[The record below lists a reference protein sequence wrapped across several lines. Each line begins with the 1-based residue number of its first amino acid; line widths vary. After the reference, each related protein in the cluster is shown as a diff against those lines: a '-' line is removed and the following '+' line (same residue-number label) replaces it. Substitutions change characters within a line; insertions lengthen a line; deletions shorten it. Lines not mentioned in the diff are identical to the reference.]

1 MPRIKLLKQSAV
13 KVIYLLSNNIF
24 TNLNRVI
31 NRNTAH
37 TLFFKLYISITAV
50 IIGSIVIVSIF
61 MDYYYDNLGDVGFVH
76 DASFAATLLDDFVE
90 DTDRW
95 NMEVDLLSR
104 FTGFTI
110 ENISMKNA
118 LAYHQKHEMLDEVD
132 IKQDKQYP
140 PLPAGIG
147 KWGVYV
153 YRHEEESGRLAVI
166 LPHNEGLLLIIDRS
180 EQVYPI
186 DGPEDWEDDDAELF
200 LLGFIFLSIAL
211 VLYSSVKT
219 ISDHVYRLS
228 SASLALANGQL
239 DTRVDDKIPAPLN
252 QMAASFNE
260 MAISL
265 QHSQH
270 QQQVMANAIAHELR
284 TPLTR
289 IQLVM
294 GLLSDEEHST
304 YTTELHN
311 DLSRYTVEMEAL
323 ANDILMLQTIEH
335 KPSSVH
341 QVVDL
346 SELMQSREVE
356 FQRQYPHVS
365 LSSDIDTVR
374 VDANPRYLQ
383 LIVDNLVKN
392 ACLYADS
399 TVKLR
404 LKHDSEYFS
413 IVIEDDGEGISP
425 LQREQVLDAFTRLD
439 NSRSRQTG
447 GFGLGLAIVN
457 TIVKTMKAE
466 IDIGTSELGGAMFI
480 VKFKHV

>member
-1 MPRIKLLKQSAV
+1 M
-13 KVIYLLSNNIF
+13 F
-24 TNLNRVI
+24 THLNRII

-50 IIGSIVIVSIF
+50 IVGSIVFVTML
-61 MDYYYDNLGDVGFVH
+61 MDYYDPTDVGFIN
-76 DASFAATLLDDFVE
+76 DASFTATLLDDFVE

-95 NMEVDLLSR
+95 NMEVELLNK
-104 FTGFTI
+104 FTGFKIKKMTVKQAF
-110 ENISMKNA
+110 N
-118 LAYHQKHEMLDEVD
+118 YHQQHELLYVINLNKEGDA
-132 IKQDKQYP
+132 P
-140 PLPAGIG
+140 PLPAEMGKKGI
-147 KWGVYV
+147 YV
-153 YRHEEESGRLAVI
+153 YLHTEEENDLLAAV
-166 LPHNEGLLLIIDRS
+166 LAHDDGLLLIIDNP
-180 EQVYPI
+180 EMIYPMGGQI
-186 DGPEDWEDDDAELF
+186 DWEDSGPELF
-200 LLGFIFLSIAL
+200 LLGFIFSSIAL
-211 VLYSSVKT
+211 VLYSSVRN
-219 ISDHVYRLS
+219 ISNHVYRLS

-294 GLLSDEEHST
+294 GLLSDEKHSI
-304 YTTELHN
+304 YTAELHN
-311 DLSRYTVEMEAL
+311 DLSRYTVEMEEL

-335 KPSSVH
+335 KPSSAH
-341 QVVDL
+341 QIVDL
-346 SELMQSREVE
+346 SELMQSREIE

-399 TVKLR
+399 TVKLS
-404 LKHDSEYFS
+404 LKSDPEYFC
-413 IVIEDDGEGISP
+413 IVVEDDGEGISP
-425 LQREQVLDAFTRLD
+425 LQRKQVLDAFTRLD

-466 IDIGTSELGGAMFI
+466 INIGTSELGGAMF
-480 VKFKHV
+480 VVRFRQDV

>member
-1 MPRIKLLKQSAV
+1 M
-13 KVIYLLSNNIF
+13 F
-24 TNLNRVI
+24 TNLNRII

-50 IIGSIVIVSIF
+50 IIGSIVFVT
-61 MDYYYDNLGDVGFVH
+61 MLMNYYDDTDVGFIH
-76 DASFAATLLDDFVE
+76 DVSFTAALLDDFVE
-90 DTDRW
+90 DSDRW
-95 NMEVDLLSR
+95 NMAVESLNKL
-104 FTGFTI
+104 TGFTI
-110 ENISMKNA
+110 KKMTVKQA
-118 LAYHQKHEMLDEVD
+118 FDYQQQHELLYVINLNKESDA
-132 IKQDKQYP
+132 P
-140 PLPAGIG
+140 PLPAEIG
-147 KWGVYV
+147 KIEVYL
-153 YRHEEESGRLAVI
+153 HTEEENDLLAAV
-166 LPHNEGLLLIIDRS
+166 LPHDDGLLLIIDNP
-180 EQVYPI
+180 EMIYPT
-186 DGPEDWEDDDAELF
+186 GGLEDWEDSGPELF

-265 QHSQH
+265 QYSQH

-294 GLLSDEEHST
+294 GLLSDDVHST
-304 YTTELHN
+304 YTTELHS
-311 DLSRYTVEMEAL
+311 DLSRYTVEMEEL
-323 ANDILMLQTIEH
+323 ANDILMLQTIEN
-335 KPSSVH
+335 KPSSAH
-341 QVVDL
+341 QIVDL
-346 SELMQSREVE
+346 SELMQSREIE

-399 TVKLR
+399 TVKLS
-404 LKHDSEYFS
+404 LKNDPAYFS
-413 IVIEDDGEGISP
+413 IVVEDNGEGISP
-425 LQREQVLDAFTRLD
+425 LQREHVLDAFTRLD

-447 GFGLGLAIVN
+447 GFGLGLAIVS

-466 IDIGTSELGGAMFI
+466 INIGTSKLGGAMFV
-480 VKFKHV
+480 VKFKHSN

>member
-1 MPRIKLLKQSAV
+1 MFL
-13 KVIYLLSNNIF
+13 
-24 TNLNRVI
+24 NLNKII
-31 NRNTAH
+31 NRNMAN
-37 TLFFKLYISITAV
+37 TLFFKLYLSITAV
-50 IIGSIVIVSIF
+50 IIGSIVIVSIS
-61 MDYYYDNLGDVGFVH
+61 MDYYYDNLDDVTFVH
-76 DASFAATLLDDFVE
+76 DASFAAKLLDDFVE

-110 ENISMKNA
+110 KNISMKNA
-118 LAYHQKHEMLDEVD
+118 LLYHQAHELLDVVD
-132 IKQDKQYP
+132 IEPNKNYP

-147 KWGVYV
+147 KWGVFV
-153 YRHEEESGRLAVI
+153 YEHDEEDDRLAVI
-166 LPHNEGLLLIIDRS
+166 LPHNDGLLLIIDS
-180 EQVYPI
+180 AEILYPI
-186 DGPEDWEDDDAELF
+186 DGPDDLVDDNVELF

-211 VLYSSVKT
+211 VLYSSVRN
-219 ISDHVYRLS
+219 ISNHVYRLS

-239 DTRVDDKIPAPLN
+239 DTRVNDRIPAPLN

-260 MAISL
+260 MAASL

-270 QQQVMANAIAHELR
+270 QQRVMANAIAHELR

-294 GLLSDEEHST
+294 GLLSDEAHNQ

-335 KPSSVH
+335 NPSSIH
-341 QVVDL
+341 QKFDL
-346 SELMQSREVE
+346 SALMKTREVE
-356 FQRQYPHVS
+356 FQHQYPHVS
-365 LSSDIDTVR
+365 ISSNCEKVML
-374 VDANPRYLQ
+374 DANPRYLQ

-392 ACLYADS
+392 ACLYAD
-399 TVKLR
+399 TKIKLSLQSDELR
-404 LKHDSEYFS
+404 YRI
-413 IVIEDDGEGISP
+413 IVEDDGDGISP
-425 LQREQVLDAFTRLD
+425 QQREQVLDAFTRLD

-457 TIVKTMKAE
+457 TIVKTMHGE
-466 IDIGTSELGGAMFI
+466 IRIETSELGGAMFVI
-480 VKFKHV
+480 EFKHEG

>member
-1 MPRIKLLKQSAV
+1 
-13 KVIYLLSNNIF
+13 LLSNNIF
-24 TNLNRVI
+24 TNLNRII
-31 NRNTAH
+31 NRNTAN
-37 TLFFKLYISITAV
+37 TLFFKLYISITAA

-61 MDYYYDNLGDVGFVH
+61 MDYYDDNLDDVGFVH
-76 DASFAATLLDDFVE
+76 NASFAATLLDDFIE

-110 ENISMKNA
+110 EKISVKNA
-118 LAYHQKHEMLDEVD
+118 LAYHQKHEMLDKID
-132 IKQDKQYP
+132 IKQNKNYP
-140 PLPAGIG
+140 ALPAGIG

-166 LPHNEGLLLIIDRS
+166 LPHHEGLLLIIDRL
-180 EQVYPI
+180 EEAYPM
-186 DGPEDWEDDDAELF
+186 DGPEYWMDDPEDWMDEDDYITLF
-200 LLGFIFLSIAL
+200 LLGFIFFSIAL

-265 QHSQH
+265 QYSQH

-294 GLLSDEEHST
+294 GLLSDEKHSP
-304 YTTELHN
+304 YTTELHS

-335 KPSSVH
+335 KPSSAH
-341 QVVDL
+341 QIIDL

-365 LSSDIDTVR
+365 LSSDIDTVK

-399 TVKLR
+399 TVKLS
-404 LKHDSEYFS
+404 LKNDPEYFS
-413 IVIEDDGEGISP
+413 IVVEDDGDGISP

-457 TIVKTMKAE
+457 TIVKTMKAD
-466 IDIGTSELGGAMFI
+466 IDIDTSELGGAMF
-480 VKFKHV
+480 VVRFRHVV

>member
-1 MPRIKLLKQSAV
+1 MFSNLK
-13 KVIYLLSNNIF
+13 KF
-24 TNLNRVI
+24 I
-31 NRNTAH
+31 NPNTAH
-37 TLFFKLYISITAV
+37 TLFFKLYLSITAV
-50 IIGSIVIVSIF
+50 IIGSIVLVTLF
-61 MDYYYDNLGDVGFVH
+61 MDYYYENIDDVAFVH
-76 DASFAATLLDDFVE
+76 DASFAAELLDDFIE

-110 ENISMKNA
+110 ENISIKNA
-118 LAYHQKHEMLDEVD
+118 LEYHQKHELLDVVD
-132 IKQDKQYP
+132 IKPNKNYP

-153 YRHEEESGRLAVI
+153 YRHDEEDGRLAVI
-166 LPHNEGLLLIIDRS
+166 LPHHDGLLLIIDS
-180 EQVYPI
+180 EDIAYPM
-186 DGPEDWEDDDAELF
+186 DGPEDWEDNYAELF

-211 VLYSSVKT
+211 VLYASVKN

-228 SASLALANGQL
+228 TASLALANGQL

-265 QHSQH
+265 QYSQH

-294 GLLSDEEHST
+294 GLLSDEDHSS
-304 YTTELHN
+304 YTTELHS

-335 KPSSVH
+335 KPSSAH
-341 QVVDL
+341 QIVDL
-346 SELMQSREVE
+346 SELMQFREIE
-356 FQRQYPHVS
+356 FQRQYPLIS
-365 LSSDIDTVR
+365 LSSEIDALK

-399 TVKLR
+399 TVKLS
-404 LKHDSEYFS
+404 LKSEPEYFS
-413 IVIEDDGEGISP
+413 IVVEDDGEGISP

-466 IDIGTSELGGAMFI
+466 INIGTSELGGAMFI
-480 VKFKHV
+480 VKFKHVV